1 MFKHPTDPPEY
12 THHMGI
18 PAYNSHGITFEYPEF
33 HQLDHLIRLLKPL
46 LMPTILSLSLAMV
59 WLLLRVNIQ
68 SLKWL
73 IFSERRKYF
82 QL

>member
-1 MFKHPTDPPEY
+1 MFKHPTDPPKY

-18 PAYNSHGITFEYPEF
+18 PASNIYGIIFEYPEF
-33 HQLDHLIRLLKPL
+33 HQLDHLARLLKPL
-46 LMPTILSLSLAMV
+46 LMPTTLSLSLAMV

-68 SLKWL
+68 SLIWL
-73 IFSERRKYF
+73 IFSERRKKC